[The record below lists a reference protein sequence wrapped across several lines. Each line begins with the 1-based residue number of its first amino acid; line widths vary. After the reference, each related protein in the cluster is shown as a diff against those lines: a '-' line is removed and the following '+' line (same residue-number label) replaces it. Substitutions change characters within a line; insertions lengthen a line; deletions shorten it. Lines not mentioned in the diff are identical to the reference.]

1 MARIRL
7 APEVLDDFDRLVD
20 HLMAFEVDDPAE
32 RIDQIVLG
40 PDVLVHSPLI
50 GRKLRG
56 DLREWVIGKAA
67 RGHVALYRYVPTL
80 DTVFVLAIRGQRE
93 SGY

>member
-1 MARIRL
+1 MARIKL
-7 APEVLDDFDRLVD
+7 APEVLDDFDRFFD
-20 HLMAFEVDDPAE
+20 HLMASGTCDAAE

-40 PDVLVHSPLI
+40 LDVLAHSPLI

-56 DLREWVIGKAA
+56 DLRELVIGKAA
-67 RGHVALYRYVPTL
+67 RGYGALYRYVPTL

>member
-1 MARIRL
+1 MRRQGASRSVCPL
-7 APEVLDDFDRLVD
+7 VLWVWPSGGLGSNL
-20 HLMAFEVDDPAE
+20 HEE